1 MMRENMGI
9 YRGKRKD
16 NGEWVY
22 GFYVCLHDHKGNESH
37 RIYTGYAETDCGD
50 YYPEWFEV
58 DPATVGQ
65 FTGLPDKNRER
76 IFEGDVCRFREW
88 SRGEMC
94 WIGNIHYENQ
104 QFVISG
110 GPNKECEAPFCLQLS
125 RFVAGNIEVIG
136 TFHDNP
142 ELLEVNKDE

>member
-1 MMRENMGI
+1 MREI
-9 YRGKRKD
+9 LFRGKRMD
-16 NGEWVY
+16 NGEWVEGGYFFHY
-22 GFYVCLHDHKGNESH
+22 GEC
-37 RIYTGYAETDCGD
+37 RIVAEGTVSD
-50 YYPEWFEV
+50 YIIHYPV

-65 FTGLPDKNRER
+65 FTGLLANGKR

-110 GPNKECEAPFCLQLS
+110 GPNKECETPFCLQLS
-125 RFVAGNIEVIG
+125 RFVAGDIEVIG
-136 TFHDNP
+136 TIHDKEKQN
-142 ELLEVNKDE
+142 EGK